1 MTYQP
6 PTALPRDFINQEDVH
21 RALVAHDFGSVFR
34 LARERAGISYSRF
47 ATECDIKP
55 NRVGELARGIGR
67 ITTFEKIVQIADA
80 LRIPGHLLGLAARPW
95 EPDSPGHTSEQRGQP
110 HVRRRTI
117 LQAATSTGLAAALPA
132 LHRPEPPRRITPAYV
147 EQLRARA
154 ARLRRLDIVLG
165 GGDTHRV
172 YLAEVQHTKSLLRDA
187 VFTGDS
193 RQKLTALL
201 AEQAQQAGW
210 AAFDGGRAREARSL
224 YEESRTHARDAHDDD
239 LYGNALAFL
248 AYQELSDDRTAAVS
262 FARASCTTITPI
274 TPSTVRAL
282 LYERLAWAC
291 AVDGQAADTERAL
304 DAARDALDTAEEDEP
319 QPDWSAWV
327 DYTEL
332 EIMTG
337 RCWTELNRP
346 LRAVPV
352 LTRALSR
359 YSDDHARDKSLYL
372 SWLAQAYLTAGEV
385 EEAARHVSRAATL
398 AYGVASQ
405 RPAHRLTPLITDLR
419 PHAGI
424 GAVRELLERTSI

>member
-6 PTALPRDFINQEDVH
+6 PTALPRELLDQEDVH
-21 RALVAHDFGSVFR
+21 RALADHDFGTVFR
-34 LARERAGISYSRF
+34 LAREHAGISYSKI
-47 ATECDIKP
+47 AIECDIKP

-80 LRIPGHLLGLAARPW
+80 LRVPGNVLGLAARPW
-95 EPDSPGHTSEQRGQP
+95 EADAPGNTSEGNGRP

-117 LQAATSTGLAAALPA
+117 LQAATTTGLAAALPA

-154 ARLRRLDIVLG
+154 ARLRRLDIFLG

-172 YLAEVQHTKSLLRDA
+172 YIAEVQHTKSLLRDA
-187 VFTGDS
+187 IFTDDS
-193 RQKLTALL
+193 RQKLSGLL
-201 AEQAQQAGW
+201 AEQIQQAGW
-210 AAFDGGRAREARSL
+210 AAFDSGRRREARSL
-224 YEESRTHARDAHDDD
+224 YEESRDYARAAQDTD

-248 AYQELSDDRTAAVS
+248 AYQELSDNRRAAVEV
-262 FARASCTTITPI
+262 AQASCATITPG

-282 LYERLAWAC
+282 LHERLAWAC
-291 AVDGQAADTERAL
+291 AVDGRAGATERAL
-304 DAARDALDTAEEDEP
+304 DAAHDALNNAPDGEP
-319 QPDWSAWV
+319 QPDWAAWV

-337 RCWTELNRP
+337 RCWTELDRP

-352 LTRALSR
+352 LTRSLNR
-359 YSDDHARDKSLYL
+359 YSDDNARDKSLYL
-372 SWLAQAYLTAGEV
+372 SWLAQAYLSAGEV
-385 EEAARHVSRAATL
+385 EEAARHVGRAATL

-405 RPAHRLTPLITDLR
+405 RPAQRLAPLITHLR

-424 GAVRELLERTSI
+424 GAVRELLDRTAV

>member
-21 RALVAHDFGSVFR
+21 RALVDHDFGSVFR

-95 EPDSPGHTSEQRGQP
+95 EQDSPGHISEQRGQP

-274 TPSTVRAL
+274 T
-282 LYERLAWAC
+282 
-291 AVDGQAADTERAL
+291 
-304 DAARDALDTAEEDEP
+304 
-319 QPDWSAWV
+319 
-327 DYTEL
+327 
-332 EIMTG
+332 
-337 RCWTELNRP
+337 
-346 LRAVPV
+346 
-352 LTRALSR
+352 
-359 YSDDHARDKSLYL
+359 
-372 SWLAQAYLTAGEV
+372 
-385 EEAARHVSRAATL
+385 
-398 AYGVASQ
+398 
-405 RPAHRLTPLITDLR
+405 
-419 PHAGI
+419 
-424 GAVRELLERTSI
+424 

>member
-1 MTYQP
+1 MTYPP
-6 PTALPRDFINQEDVH
+6 PTALPHDFIDQEDVH
-21 RALVAHDFGSVFR
+21 RALVAHDFGTVFR
-34 LARERAGISYSRF
+34 LARERAGISYSRI

-67 ITTFEKIVQIADA
+67 ITTFEKIVHISDA
-80 LRIPGHLLGLAARPW
+80 LRIPGHVLGLAAQPW
-95 EPDSPGHTSEQRGQP
+95 ESDSAGHIDETGHP

-117 LQAATSTGLAAALPA
+117 LQAATTTGLAAALPS
-132 LHRPEPPRRITPAYV
+132 LHRPEPSRRITPAYV
-147 EQLRARA
+147 NQLRART

-193 RQKLTALL
+193 RQKLTGLL

-248 AYQELSDDRTAAVS
+248 AYQELSDDRRAAVS
-262 FARASCTTITPI
+262 VARASCATITPS

-282 LYERLAWAC
+282 LHERLAWAC
-291 AVDGQAADTERAL
+291 AVDGHVTDTERAL
-304 DAARDALDTAEEDEP
+304 DAARDALDNTEDDEP

-337 RCWTELNRP
+337 RCWTELDRP

-352 LTRALSR
+352 LTRALGR
-359 YSDDHARDKSLYL
+359 YSDDNARDKSLYL

-385 EEAARHVSRAATL
+385 EEAARHVGRAASL

-405 RPAHRLTPLITDLR
+405 RPAQRLAPLITRLR
-419 PHAGI
+419 THAGV
-424 GAVRELLERTSI
+424 GAVRELLDRAAV